1 MVTESQ
7 QAPAKS
13 DVNSRQEEE
22 RRLHER
28 MEQIGRK
35 LIVLSGKGGVGK
47 STVAAN
53 LAVALAA
60 EHFKVGLLDVDIH
73 GPSIPMLMGLGN
85 RTLATD
91 GTSLL
96 PVMLNES
103 LAVMSIG
110 FLLAKRSDAVIW
122 RGPLKF
128 GVIRQF
134 LSDVAWGPLD
144 FLVIDCPPGTGDE
157 PLSVAQ
163 LVGRQASGVIVTTP
177 QELAV
182 SDVRRCI
189 TFCQQVSLPVAGVVE
204 NMSGFVCPQ
213 CGAAINLFGRG
224 GGERLAQEMGVP
236 FLGSIPLDPNVV
248 CGGDSGK
255 PFAMSPAAGPVMGTF
270 LEIVRR
276 IRQGAGEAAPGCRT
290 GDCDGKGDGSGCGH
304 DRRPA
309 DHRAYR

>member
-1 MVTESQ
+1 MLAESQ
-7 QAPAKS
+7 QAPVKAN
-13 DVNSRQEEE
+13 VNSRHEEE
-22 RRLHER
+22 RRLHAR

-60 EHFKVGLLDVDIH
+60 
-73 GPSIPMLMGLGN
+73 
-85 RTLATD
+85 D

-96 PVMLNES
+96 PVMLSDS

-110 FLLAKRSDAVIW
+110 FLLPKRSDAVIW

-182 SDVRRCI
+182 SEVRRCI

-213 CGAAINLFGRG
+213 CGAAVNLFGRG
-224 GGERLAQEMGVP
+224 GGERLAQETGVP
-236 FLGSIPLDPNVV
+236 FLGSIPIDPDVV
-248 CGGDSGK
+248 CGGDNGK
-255 PFAMSPAAGPVMGTF
+255 PFAVDPTPGPTMGAF
-270 LEIVRR
+270 LQIVRR
-276 IRQGAGEAAPGCRT
+276 IQQGTAAAAAGCQT
-290 GDCDGKGDGSGCGH
+290 GDCNDEKGVSGCGH
-304 DRRPA
+304 DHEPA
-309 DHRAYR
+309 HHSSSR